1 MLHLILG
8 PATSGKTSALFDTIR
23 RRTEAQIPGAIFIV
37 PEQYSY
43 AAEREL
49 AVAAGPTASLY
60 AEVLSFTR
68 LASRVAD
75 ELGGKNGVPLDAG
88 GRMLT
93 IRMALTAVAGELTL
107 YGNMG
112 RRPEFLQ
119 GLLDTID
126 ELKQCGLDPAALFD
140 AAPWAGGALA
150 GKLQD
155 LAFLLGAYDNISG
168 KRDPRD
174 TLTRLA
180 DSIGDSTVTKSAIF
194 IDAFSD
200 FTAVEGRIIKRLL
213 QAGADVTVA
222 LTCYGLYDDSPLFAP
237 AVETANRLKRWAE
250 DTGQKVAVTELPPG
264 TTRPVELQAAG
275 QYLFAD
281 TLPDSPVTDTA
292 PAIELYTAPTPA
304 NECALAAA
312 RVRKLVMDEG
322 YRYRDIA
329 VTARGFD
336 SYETVAE
343 HVFARYDIPIQMSRK
358 SSILEKPILLLLTS
372 ALDILDGGWR
382 FEAVFR
388 YLRTGLAGISQR
400 EVDRLERYVRQWN
413 LQGSA
418 WTKQADWTE
427 NPAGYQAVFGT
438 EERDELD
445 AINALRRR
453 VSAPLLAL
461 SAAGQKAA
469 TAAGQATALYDF
481 LDAIALPETLS
492 QKAARFRDSGRETL
506 AAEYSQIWDILMD
519 ALEQAHAIL
528 GDTPMKQ
535 PEFAALMR
543 LTLGQYQVGS
553 IPQTVDRVQL
563 GDLDRT
569 RRRDLKCLIV
579 LGATDAR
586 LPTPGSSQGVL
597 TDLERERLQE
607 LGLTL
612 SDSAEAGIYREQA
625 LIYHAFS
632 APKEKLIVS
641 CPESEGKDP
650 CRPSTVFTRLAHI
663 VGREAMPMS
672 ALGDAHLQN
681 APGPAFDLA
690 LGAALGSHAD
700 PITEEAAAYFSGDPR
715 LQALT
720 SLAQGGATELSA
732 PVNRQL
738 YGDTLRLSAS
748 KMETFGSCAFRYFM
762 QYGLGAKG
770 RKKADLDA
778 PMAGE
783 FMHFILENVTREIQ
797 DRGGFQTE
805 AAEDWHSLTAQ
816 FIAEYI
822 DTYIGNMDT
831 KTQRF
836 RYLFR
841 RLVQE
846 TEQVVADMVEE
857 LRRSDFTPLHFELA
871 FGGEGATLPPV
882 SLTTDDVDLTLQGKV
897 DRVDGWLHDGNLYL
911 RVVDY
916 KTGRQ
921 KFSLSDIWHGVGV
934 QMLLYLFAITRLGGE
949 LYSGTP
955 LMPGGVLY
963 AAARDILVNA
973 DKNTPPEEIEKAR
986 RKELVRSGLILR
998 DPALIEAMERGDKHQ
1013 FIPVKISKK
1022 TGDYEGDA
1030 LVTAEE
1036 LGRLGRHIDRTLL
1049 ALAKEI
1055 RTGRVAPKPHAG
1067 SGSFPCDYCD
1077 YRRVC
1082 HHDPAK
1088 DGVRYLERLS
1098 KTEVLDRL
1106 IADCGQAT

>member
-1 MLHLILG
+1 MLQLILG
-8 PATSGKTSALFDTIR
+8 PATSGKTTALFDALR
-23 RRTEAQIPGAIFIV
+23 QRTAAQIPGAIFIV
-37 PEQYSY
+37 PEQYSH

-49 AVAAGPTASLY
+49 VAAAGPSVSLY

-68 LASRVAD
+68 LAGRVAD
-75 ELGGKNGVPLDAG
+75 ELGGKHGVPLDAG

-93 IRMALTAVAGELTL
+93 MRMALRAVAEELTL

-126 ELKQCGLDPAALFD
+126 ELKQCGLDPAALLD
-140 AAPWAGGALA
+140 AAPWTEGAL
-150 GKLQD
+150 GDKLRD
-155 LAFLLGAYDNISG
+155 LAFLLGAYDNLSG

-180 DSIGDSTVTKSAIF
+180 DSIGDSVVTTFSIF
-194 IDAFSD
+194 VDAFSD
-200 FTAVEGRIIKRLL
+200 FTAVEGRILKRLL

-222 LTCYGLYDDSPLFAP
+222 LTCHGLHDDSPLFAP

-250 DTGQKVAVTELPPG
+250 DVGQKVTVTELPPG
-264 TTRPVELQAAG
+264 TTRPAELQAVA

-281 TLPDSPVTDTA
+281 KLPDVPVTDPDPTV
-292 PAIELYTAPTPA
+292 ELYTAATSA
-304 NECALAAA
+304 QECELAAA

-336 SYETVAE
+336 SYETVTE
-343 HVFARYDIPIQMSRK
+343 HVFAQYDIPVHMARK

-400 EVDRLERYVRQWN
+400 EVDVLEGYVRQWN

-418 WTKQADWTE
+418 WTKQADWVE
-427 NPAGYQAVFGT
+427 NPAGYQAAFGAK
-438 EERDELD
+438 ERAELD
-445 AINALRRR
+445 TINALRHRI
-453 VSAPLLAL
+453 SAPLLAL
-461 SAAGQKAA
+461 SATGQKA
-469 TAAGQATALYDF
+469 TIAAEQATALYDF
-481 LDAIALPETLS
+481 LDAIGLPQTLTE
-492 QKAARFRDSGRETL
+492 KAARFRDSGRETL

-528 GDTPMKQ
+528 SDTPMEQ
-535 PEFAALMR
+535 SEFAALMR

-553 IPQTVDRVQL
+553 IPQTIDRVQL

-579 LGATDAR
+579 LGATDTR
-586 LPTPGSSQGVL
+586 LPTPGGSQGIL
-597 TDLERERLQE
+597 TDLERDRLRE

-612 SDSAEAGIYREQA
+612 SDSAEMGIYREQA

-650 CRPSTVFTRLAHI
+650 CRPSAVFVRLGHI
-663 VGREAMPMS
+663 VGRDAMPMS
-672 ALGDAHLQN
+672 ALGDAALQN
-681 APGPAFDLA
+681 APAPAFDLA
-690 LGAALGSHAD
+690 LRAALCGQAGPTAED
-700 PITEEAAAYFSGDPR
+700 AAAYFAGDSR

-720 SLAQGGATELSA
+720 SLAIGRNEELSE
-732 PVNRQL
+732 PINRQL

-748 KMETFGSCAFRYFM
+748 KVETFGSCAFRYFM

-797 DRGGFQTE
+797 DRGGFHTE
-805 AAEDWHSLTAQ
+805 AADDWSTLTAQ

-836 RYLFR
+836 RYLFN
-841 RLVQE
+841 RLVRE
-846 TEQVVADMVEE
+846 TDQVVADMVEE

-871 FGGEGATLPPV
+871 FGGEGAALPPV
-882 SLTTDDVDLTLQGKV
+882 SLSADGVDLTLQGKV
-897 DRVDGWLHDGNLYL
+897 DRVDGWLHDGKIYL

-921 KFSLSDIWHGVGV
+921 KFSLSDIWYGVGV

-949 LYSGTP
+949 LYGDMP
-955 LMPGGVLY
+955 LVPGGVLY
-963 AAARDILVNA
+963 AAARDILVQA

-998 DPALIEAMERGDKHQ
+998 DPALIEAMERGEKHQ

-1049 ALAKEI
+1049 ALAKEM
-1055 RTGRVAPKPHAG
+1055 RAGQVAPSPHMG
-1067 SGSFPCDYCD
+1067 SGSSPCDYCD
-1077 YRRVC
+1077 YRGAC

-1098 KTEVLDRL
+1098 KSEVLERL
-1106 IADCGQAT
+1106 MTGDV